1 MQLQDSEGEAEKH
14 ANLRLPHNF
23 LFYTSTVRSGHDLA
37 RAVEVRAPLIYSA
50 PHWRVNLGSG
60 VRLNAGTQT
69 PLCFPSAEIF
79 SVDLD
84 YKVVIRKSLVLLG
97 LTNKDNIVIQAI
109 IITCPLLMQESM

>member
-50 PHWRVNLGSG
+50 PH
-60 VRLNAGTQT
+60 
-69 PLCFPSAEIF
+69 
-79 SVDLD
+79 
-84 YKVVIRKSLVLLG
+84 
-97 LTNKDNIVIQAI
+97 
-109 IITCPLLMQESM
+109 